1 MLRHLKQ
8 LFVISEIRQL
18 MRVSDEKTL
27 VRCGLKGEIQVSVF
41 LTRAL
46 SECWPRRVKPHLYLD
61 LCPK

>member
-41 LTRAL
+41 
-46 SECWPRRVKPHLYLD
+46 
-61 LCPK
+61 